1 MQYVIIGN
9 STAAIGCVEG
19 IRSVD
24 AEGRIVLLSREPHHT
39 YGRPLISYLLCGR
52 TDEQRMKYRPDGFYS
67 DNGVEFHPGVTVT
80 AIDAQDKCVVCEGG
94 ETFPYDRLLVATGS
108 DPIVP
113 PVPGLTDVP
122 ECFTF
127 MSLDDARALQ
137 AALTPEKRVLIVG
150 AGLIGLKCMEGI
162 YGQCAS
168 ITLVDRAP
176 QILPSILDESA
187 ARRVQ
192 TYIEGK
198 GVQFILGDS
207 AASFEPRCAVL
218 ESGRRVE
225 FDILVMAVGVR
236 PNTALVKSIGGA
248 CERGLLVDKHMQT
261 SVPDVYAAGDC
272 VQSDDITTGAN
283 RVLAILPNAYRQGHV
298 AGQCMAGAD
307 ARFGEAFPQN
317 SIGFFDLH
325 TVTAGAY
332 TGECVEFDTPD
343 TLKKLFVQDGLLKG
357 YMIIGDVRRAGIYT
371 ALIREQTPLSEIDF
385 DLIADKPQLMAFAY
399 TERKKKLGGVPK

>member
-24 AEGRIVLLSREPHHT
+24 AEGSIVLLSRENHHT

-52 TDEQRMKYRPDGFYS
+52 TDEERMKYRPDGFYS
-67 DNGVEFHPGVTVT
+67 DNHVEFHPGVAVT
-80 AIDAQDKCVVCEGG
+80 AIDPERKCVVCETG
-94 ETFPYDRLLVATGS
+94 EVFPYDRLLAATGS

-113 PVPGLTDVP
+113 PVPGLAEVKNR
-122 ECFTF
+122 FTF
-127 MSLDDARALQ
+127 MSLDDAHALQ
-137 AALTPEKRVLIVG
+137 AALTPEARVLIVG
-150 AGLIGLKCMEGI
+150 AGLIGLKCMEGVF
-162 YGQCAS
+162 GKCAS

-176 QILPSILDESA
+176 QILPSILDAAA

-192 TYIEGK
+192 RYLEAK
-198 GVQFILGDS
+198 GISFILGDS
-207 AASFEPRCAVL
+207 ATAFETDSAVL
-218 ESGRRVE
+218 ESGKRVD

-248 CERGLLVDKHMQT
+248 CERGLLVDDQLQT
-261 SVPDVYAAGDC
+261 SIPDVFAAGDC
-272 VQSDDITTGAN
+272 VQSDDISSGAN
-283 RVLAILPNAYRQGHV
+283 RVLAILPNAYRQGYV

-307 ARFGEAFPQN
+307 AHFGEAFPQN

-325 TVTAGAY
+325 MVTAGAY
-332 TGECVEFDTPD
+332 TGQCIEFDTPE
-343 TLKKLFVQDGLLKG
+343 TLKKLFVEDGVLKG
-357 YMIIGDVRRAGIYT
+357 YMIIGDIRRAGIYT
-371 ALIREQTPLSEIDF
+371 ALIRDRTPLDEIDF

-399 TERKKKLGGVPK
+399 TERKKKLGGVPQ